1 MSDGLD
7 VIIVDDDSIV
17 CQMVSEIISG
27 FYTWGDIIGFND
39 VDDAVSYCQ
48 SCDIGV
54 GIFVVDIFLAGRN
67 GFDFL
72 KTIEGKFPSLYEDT
86 IIITGNA
93 SEDLVNQC
101 ISSKVN
107 YLLEK
112 PIMPFALQHAVR
124 AITMKYHTFAKRLL
138 GTPVLAAD
146 VSKS

>member
-7 VIIVDDDSIV
+7 IIIVEDDLSV
-17 CQMVSEIISG
+17 CKLVSKIISG

-39 VDDAVSYCQ
+39 VDKALLYCQ
-48 SCDIGV
+48 GCDIGV
-54 GIFVVDIFLAGRN
+54 GIFVVDIFLAGLN

-93 SEDLVNQC
+93 SDDLVNRC
-101 ISSKVN
+101 ISSNVN

-124 AITMKYHTFAKRLL
+124 AITMKYLTYTKQLL
-138 GTPVLAAD
+138 RAPVFHAD

>member
-7 VIIVDDDSIV
+7 IIIVDDDLSV

-39 VDDAVSYCQ
+39 VDEALSYCQ
-48 SCDIGV
+48 DCDVGV

-101 ISSKVN
+101 ISSNVN

-112 PIMPFALQHAVR
+112 PIMPFALQHAVQ
-124 AITMKYHTFAKRLL
+124 AITMKYLTFAKRLL
-138 GTPVLAAD
+138 ATPVVAVD
-146 VSKS
+146 V